1 MSENE
6 IKELL
11 ERELKESGYMYSLG
25 ILRGMFAAGAINN
38 VEWATL
44 TMWLEDM
51 NNLAISVKEV

>member
-1 MSENE
+1 MSEKE

-11 ERELKESGYMYSLG
+11 EEELKESGYMYALG
-25 ILRGMFAAGAINN
+25 ILRGIYAAGAINA

-51 NNLAISVKEV
+51 NILSIS